1 MSWVPRVA
9 TLRNIKTGTL
19 QVWRKQTNL
28 QEVSHPLLS
37 PSDER
42 ANVQS
47 DALGWSEND
56 FVSPDSCHKAYNK
69 RNLKQ
74 SNMKKIF
81 IISIITMLSSLFS
94 CQAQNK
100 GYKSL
105 SADDYEKAIADTTV
119 IRLDVRTAE
128 EFANGHIRGAI
139 NIDVLKPDFEQKA
152 TATLPKSKTIAVNCR
167 SGKRSKNAA
176 AILTKNGYQVIELD
190 SGFNGW
196 QAAGKEIV
204 KK

>member
-1 MSWVPRVA
+1 MSGA
-9 TLRNIKTGTL
+9 
-19 QVWRKQTNL
+19 
-28 QEVSHPLLS
+28 
-37 PSDER
+37 
-42 ANVQS
+42 
-47 DALGWSEND
+47 
-56 FVSPDSCHKAYNK
+56 
-69 RNLKQ
+69 
-74 SNMKKIF
+74 
-81 IISIITMLSSLFS
+81 
-94 CQAQNK
+94 NK

-105 SADDYEKAIADTTV
+105 SADDYEKAIADTAV

-139 NIDVLKPDFEQKA
+139 NIDVLKSDFEQKA

-190 SGFNGW
+190 SGFIGW

-204 KK
+204 KE

>member
-1 MSWVPRVA
+1 
-9 TLRNIKTGTL
+9 
-19 QVWRKQTNL
+19 
-28 QEVSHPLLS
+28 
-37 PSDER
+37 
-42 ANVQS
+42 
-47 DALGWSEND
+47 
-56 FVSPDSCHKAYNK
+56 
-69 RNLKQ
+69 
-74 SNMKKIF
+74 
-81 IISIITMLSSLFS
+81 MLSSLYS

-105 SADDYEKAIADTTV
+105 SADDYEKAIADTAV

-139 NIDVLKPDFEQKA
+139 NIDVLKSDFEQKA
-152 TATLPKSKTIAVNCR
+152 AATLPKSKTIAVNCR

-190 SGFNGW
+190 PGFIGW

-204 KK
+204 KE

>member
-1 MSWVPRVA
+1 
-9 TLRNIKTGTL
+9 
-19 QVWRKQTNL
+19 
-28 QEVSHPLLS
+28 
-37 PSDER
+37 
-42 ANVQS
+42 
-47 DALGWSEND
+47 
-56 FVSPDSCHKAYNK
+56 
-69 RNLKQ
+69 
-74 SNMKKIF
+74 MKKIF
-81 IISIITMLSSLFS
+81 IMSIITMLSSLYS

-128 EFANGHIRGAI
+128 EFADGHIRGAI
-139 NIDVLKPDFEQKA
+139 NIDVLKSDFEQKA
-152 TATLPKSKTIAVNCR
+152 AATLPKSKTIAVNCR

-190 SGFNGW
+190 SGFIGW

-204 KK
+204 KE